1 MKTLPLEIEQLVFKA
16 SQNHRLLSDTGIYDY
31 TRESELLYDETEDQ
45 QPQFATI
52 EVDVK
57 HKVTSSRIK
66 TEFNYKI
73 TLSES
78 LERDIAYDIH
88 ETFTSLVQRT
98 VPGEYEDMSLQKIE
112 TKTYQGVL
120 QLHSEKT
127 PINLL

>member
-1 MKTLPLEIEQLVFKA
+1 
-16 SQNHRLLSDTGIYDY
+16 
-31 TRESELLYDETEDQ
+31 LLYDETEDQ